1 MNITSIIIIIEF
13 NDLNKHNL
21 KYKTFVCKSS
31 HSLCY
36 RHELFIN
43 YATWGEAVLLF
54 ICFLLLFYFIVCL
67 IFVLYYFI
75 WCF

>member
-1 MNITSIIIIIEF
+1 MNITSIIIIEF

-54 ICFLLLFYFIVCL
+54 IICFYYYFIVCL
-67 IFVLYYFI
+67 ILFYYLFV
-75 WCF
+75 CF